1 MFRCTDSSPC
11 YQGRDTGKSLQCR
24 STNMGERIQ
33 CGWFTYLWKKI
44 SYLLSSGVLIILE
57 LMISTY
63 SFSRIFHVTRSQQ
76 IRVQGELT
84 GKKKRNLIKHD
95 AVWKDGHQ
103 CFVGSTYISSRLS
116 SLYCSDGCNPYPRA
130 YLHSFPGRRA
140 CIMFSLRQILS
151 ESCPLLLENQVK
163 SKISEEIITEIYSS
177 IST

>member
-33 CGWFTYLWKKI
+33 CGWFHLP
-44 SYLLSSGVLIILE
+44 LE
-57 LMISTY
+57 KDIISTFKW
-63 SFSRIFHVTRSQQ
+63 SIDNIRADDLNVFLLQNLSRHSKSAN
-76 IRVQGELT
+76 T
-84 GKKKRNLIKHD
+84 GAGWIDWEKKRNLIKHD

-116 SLYCSDGCNPYPRA
+116 SLYCSDGCNPYPKA

-140 CIMFSLRQILS
+140 CIMFSLRQLLS
-151 ESCPLLLENQVK
+151 ESCPLLLENQAK

-177 IST
+177 ICT

>member
-84 GKKKRNLIKHD
+84 GKIKGTSSNMMRYEKTVINALWVQLILAVGYRPFTVVTVVILILRLTSTPFLAEELALCLVYVNFFLNPVLYCWKIKRN
-95 AVWKDGHQ
+95 
-103 CFVGSTYISSRLS
+103 
-116 SLYCSDGCNPYPRA
+116 
-130 YLHSFPGRRA
+130 RR
-140 CIMFSLRQILS
+140 S
-151 ESCPLLLENQVK
+151 VK
-163 SKISEEIITEIYSS
+163 KL
-177 IST
+177 

>member
-1 MFRCTDSSPC
+1 MFRCTESSPC

-76 IRVQGELT
+76 IPVLGELT
-84 GKKKRNLIKHD
+84 GKKKGTSSNMMRYEKTVINALWVQLIL
-95 AVWKDGHQ
+95 AVGYRP
-103 CFVGSTYISSRLS
+103 FTVVTVVVLILGLTSTPFLAEELALCLLYVKFFLNPV
-116 SLYCSDGCNPYPRA
+116 LYCWKIKRN
-130 YLHSFPGRRA
+130 RR
-140 CIMFSLRQILS
+140 S
-151 ESCPLLLENQVK
+151 VK
-163 SKISEEIITEIYSS
+163 KL
-177 IST
+177 

>member
-57 LMISTY
+57 LMTQRIPSPE
-63 SFSRIFHVTRSQQ
+63 SFTSLEVRKYGC
-76 IRVQGELT
+76 RVNWLG
-84 GKKKRNLIKHD
+84 KKRNLIKHD

-103 CFVGSTYISSRLS
+103 CFVGSTYISSGYRPFTVVTVVILILGLTS
-116 SLYCSDGCNPYPRA
+116 TPFLAEELALCLVYVKFFLNPVLYCWKIKRN
-130 YLHSFPGRRA
+130 RR
-140 CIMFSLRQILS
+140 S
-151 ESCPLLLENQVK
+151 VK
-163 SKISEEIITEIYSS
+163 KL
-177 IST
+177 